1 MGHVEMIAK
10 SLNVALPQMG
20 HFEMMAKSLNVAPP
34 QVGHFEMIARSLNV
48 CIIIIIIFF
57 FFFFFFFFLSLE
69 RLQGCFSGCCFILS
83 DLCGHMM
90 LMMMMMYVCLFLPIL
105 KALYF
110 RPDPNAV

>member
-10 SLNVALPQMG
+10 SLKVALPQVG

-48 CIIIIIIFF
+48 CIIII
-57 FFFFFFFFLSLE
+57 FFFFFFLSLE

-83 DLCGHMM
+83 DLCGH
-90 LMMMMMYVCLFLPIL
+90 I
-105 KALYF
+105 
-110 RPDPNAV
+110 